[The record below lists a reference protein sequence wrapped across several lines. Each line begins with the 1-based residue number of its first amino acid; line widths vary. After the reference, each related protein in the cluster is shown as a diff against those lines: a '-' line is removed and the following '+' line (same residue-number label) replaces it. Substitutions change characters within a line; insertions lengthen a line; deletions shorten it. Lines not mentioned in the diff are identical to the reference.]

1 MNEQDNIPLKTKQLL
16 NEAISKTIEYHKNAY
31 IHQAANFSRNRK
43 LPIETMIKLLISMRG
58 GSISKELQSAFPHEK
73 VSASAFVKQR
83 KKLPYKDFG
92 NILEEFNAT
101 QTDFQTYKGY
111 RLFAVDGT
119 AVNIALNK
127 DSDSHMK
134 NKENKKGYNQ
144 IHANVLYDILNNI
157 YIYCHMQPQ
166 PKMNEIGAL
175 RLMLE
180 WLDFPKKTIII
191 ADRGYESYNTF
202 AHFLENPNIDF
213 LIRVKQNRSAMREI
227 KKLPMKELDTD
238 ISFTITTTQTK
249 IDKQNGY
256 ILVQKHKFTN
266 TTKQYSAKTRNSQWD
281 FTSPYPM
288 KFRVVRFMLN
298 TGDYETLA
306 TSLSREEF
314 PMEDIKELY
323 HKRWRIETAFRHL
336 KYDLGLSHLHGKSD
350 EFAMQEILAALI
362 MNNFCSR
369 IVNAVTVEQK
379 QKNIH
384 EYKVNLKMAIEL
396 CKQFYRDDSADGEQ
410 LLRDI
415 ATYLEPI
422 RPNRSDKR
430 NIHAKSFAGFVYR
443 VPS

>member
-1 MNEQDNIPLKTKQLL
+1 MKEDNIPLQTKKQL
-16 NEAISKTIEYHKNAY
+16 NEAIEKTIAFHKHAY
-31 IHQAANFSRNRK
+31 IHQAANFSRKRK
-43 LPIETMIKLLISMRG
+43 LDIETMIKLLISMRG
-58 GSISKELQSAFPHEK
+58 GSIAKELQSAFPYEK
-73 VSASAFVKQR
+73 VSAAAFVKQR
-83 KKLPYKDFG
+83 AKLSYKDFG
-92 NILEEFNAT
+92 NIMEEFNQT

-111 RLFAVDGT
+111 RLFAIDGT
-119 AVNIALNK
+119 AVNIARNPA
-127 DSDSHMK
+127 SESYMK
-134 NKENKKGYNQ
+134 NEENKKGYNQ
-144 IHANVLYDILNNI
+144 IHANILYDILNNI

-213 LIRVKQNRSAMREI
+213 LIRVKQSQSAMREV
-227 KKLPMKELDTD
+227 KKLPMEELDTD
-238 ISFTITTTQTK
+238 ISFTITTTQTNT
-249 IDKQNGY
+249 DKENGY
-256 ILVQKHKFTN
+256 ILLQKHNFTN
-266 TTKQYSAKTRNSQWD
+266 TSKQYSTKTRNSQWD
-281 FTSPYPM
+281 FPSPYPM

-298 TGDYETLA
+298 TGDYETIA
-306 TSLSREEF
+306 TSLSREDF
-314 PMEDIKELY
+314 SMEDIKELY

-369 IVNAVTVEQK
+369 IVNTVTVEQK
-379 QKNIH
+379 QENAY

-396 CKQFYRDDSADGEQ
+396 CKQFYRNDNADGEQ
-410 LLRDI
+410 LVRDI
-415 ATYLEPI
+415 AGYLEPI